1 MFVLE
6 FGFIATRYRP
16 KVMRKL
22 VAVSVA
28 LTLSLA
34 SPGIAE
40 LFPSDVTQ
48 VVMLGTGTPNADP
61 DRSGPAVAIVVNGTP
76 YLVDFGPGV
85 VRRASAMSPSYGGT
99 IAGLEVKN
107 LRHAFLTHLHSDHS
121 AGLSDLILTPWV
133 LERDRPL
140 ELYGPD
146 GIEEMASNVLE
157 AYRAD
162 IDYRVYGL
170 EPANNEGWR
179 VNSHTVEEG
188 VVFEDDN
195 VRVEAFRVRHGT
207 WPNAYGYRF
216 TTPDR
221 VIVISGDAAPDEAVE
236 RYARGADILIHEV
249 YSVEGFKK
257 RDPYWQKY
265 HSTNHTSA
273 HELGELAS
281 RVKPKLLVLYHV
293 LFWGASE
300 ETVLEEVREKY
311 AGEVILADDLDVF

>member
-1 MFVLE
+1 MSIRWSAVLIL
-6 FGFIATRYRP
+6 GALATQEG
-16 KVMRKL
+16 L
-22 VAVSVA
+22 
-28 LTLSLA
+28 
-34 SPGIAE
+34 AE
-40 LFPSDVTQ
+40 LEPSEITR
-48 VVMLGTGTPNADP
+48 VVMLGTGTPNPDP
-61 DRSGPAVAIVVNGTP
+61 ERSGPAVAIVVNGTP

-85 VRRASAMSPSYGGT
+85 VRRASAMSPSYGGSME
-99 IAGLEVKN
+99 ALEIKN
-107 LRHAFLTHLHSDHS
+107 LRYAFLTHLHSDHS

-133 LERDRPL
+133 LERNQPL

-146 GIEEMASNVLE
+146 GIGEMASHILR

-179 VNSHTVEEG
+179 VHSHEIDEG

-207 WPNAYGYRF
+207 WPNAFGYRF

-221 VIVISGDAAPDEAVE
+221 VIVISGDAAPDENLEKHAE
-236 RYARGADILIHEV
+236 GADILIHEV
-249 YSVEGFKK
+249 YSVEGFER
-257 RDPYWQKY
+257 RDPYWQRY

-273 HELGELAS
+273 HELGELAE
-281 RVKPKLLVLYHV
+281 RVKPGLLVLYHV

-300 ETVLEEVREKY
+300 ETVLREVREKY
-311 AGEVILADDLDVF
+311 SGEVVLANDLDVF